1 MLTQTH
7 ANRIVFALNDAFK
20 EEIAQE
26 TINALSDTLKHLNE
40 LETKVKELEAQLRE
54 QPAEQQNNSE
64 ISDENSVN

>member
-26 TINALSDTLKHLNE
+26 TINALSDTLKHFQE
-40 LETKVKELEAQLRE
+40 LETKVKELEAKEKEE
-54 QPAEQQNNSE
+54 QPEQPKAEETAN
-64 ISDENSVN
+64 I

>member
-40 LETKVKELEAQLRE
+40 LETKVREHYGFAKDATSEKKE
-54 QPAEQQNNSE
+54 
-64 ISDENSVN
+64 DE